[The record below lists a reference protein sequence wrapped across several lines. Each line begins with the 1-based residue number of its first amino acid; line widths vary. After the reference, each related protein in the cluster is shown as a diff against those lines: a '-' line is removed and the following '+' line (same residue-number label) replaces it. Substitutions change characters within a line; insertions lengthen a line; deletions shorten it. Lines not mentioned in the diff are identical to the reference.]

1 MPISYQKREGKTVYF
16 DNQIMVFHF
25 PACLVLA
32 NGRPLC
38 FVFFF
43 PLLPGRVHKSKG
55 RNLKKKCRR
64 DHNRCCSCHSSLKSG
79 CSMVFL
85 WCCPWVVAVVQMN
98 FSYGFLGSF
107 IHHDMHVSIVV
118 RCAHGPHHGD
128 HDFFFSSL
136 PLFFSLSL
144 SLLTRNL
151 HAIHLPTCVTIPVS

>member
-1 MPISYQKREGKTVYF
+1 MCPLTIMPISYQKREGKTVYF

-79 CSMVFL
+79 CSMVVL
-85 WCCPWVVAVVQMN
+85 WFCPWVVALVQMI
-98 FSYGFLGSF
+98 SHTYVSSILSF
-107 IHHDMHVSIVV
+107 IMTCMSPSS
-118 RCAHGPHHGD
+118 CAA
-128 HDFFFSSL
+128 L
-136 PLFFSLSL
+136 MVMVPLWPFLSFLSL
-144 SLLTRNL
+144 SLHAKSTRHPSPN
-151 HAIHLPTCVTIPVS
+151 